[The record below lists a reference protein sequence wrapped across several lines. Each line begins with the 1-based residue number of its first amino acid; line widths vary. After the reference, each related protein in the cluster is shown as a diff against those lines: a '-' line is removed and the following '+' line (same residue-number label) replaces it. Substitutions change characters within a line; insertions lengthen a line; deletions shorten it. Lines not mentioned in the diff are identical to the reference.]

1 MYMSIVP
8 DDVSSYF
15 KAVHQLC
22 LLFFA
27 VKDLSSSYHPP
38 SQSTDNTPETL
49 AQVEIITLSQCS
61 VHISSAVG
69 ASV

>member
-1 MYMSIVP
+1 MSIVT

-15 KAVHQLC
+15 KALHQLS

-49 AQVEIITLSQCS
+49 AQVEITALSQFL